1 MNSLPQ
7 SVLSSSFLS
16 QLVSEKLNNGNFLT
30 WKRQII
36 PFIRSQDLSG
46 HLDGSIPVPPEF
58 LSQEERDSKGEA
70 TTVYVRNPEFVAW
83 MKRDQALVAY
93 ITSTLSQEVLV
104 AIPDDC
110 TAMQLWNRLVQT
122 FTGFSGQDYVS

>member
-1 MNSLPQ
+1 MD
-7 SVLSSSFLS
+7 LSSTHSGLSSGFLS
-16 QLVSEKLNNGNFLT
+16 QFVSEKLNHSNFLT

-46 HLDGSIPVPPEF
+46 HLDESTLAPLQFIT
-58 LSQEERDSKGEA
+58 QEIQDDKGVVSSRIIQNPDF
-70 TTVYVRNPEFVAW
+70 TTW

-93 ITSTLSQEVLV
+93 ITSTLSQEILI

-110 TAMQLWNRLVQT
+110 SATEL
-122 FTGFSGQDYVS
+122 

>member
-1 MNSLPQ
+1 
-7 SVLSSSFLS
+7 
-16 QLVSEKLNNGNFLT
+16 
-30 WKRQII
+30 
-36 PFIRSQDLSG
+36 
-46 HLDGSIPVPPEF
+46 
-58 LSQEERDSKGEA
+58 
-70 TTVYVRNPEFVAW
+70 

-122 FTGFSGQDYVS
+122 YSQVSQARIMFLKREFQMLRKDSMTIMEYLNKMKVITDQLAIVGSTVTDKDLVQQTLSGLGHDYHMIVTSLLCSPELPNFEDLRAKLLTI